1 MAFFSQTHEGKSPLP
16 PFSKG
21 GIAAQSLG
29 VTTCGPFSKGGIQTL
44 EARCKARNARALTL
58 RHFPLRKRGIEG
70 DLHLITLRKSGSP
83 TQSRIVRSG
92 AVPLCVRARSFWRS
106 QSLPA
111 SLFQREE
118 SRSTYAIPFKRHF
131 PLWKRG
137 IEGDLQ
143 LTTLRKSGMPAPW
156 RMALAK
162 AFPFCSR
169 DHSLGHSQSFPTSLF
184 QREECFTTHAIPFR
198 EHFSLCTR
206 HRSFRRS
213 QSLPASLFQREES
226 RTTSAFP
233 FKGHFPLWKRGIEG
247 DLHSPALWKRACPE
261 LAEGAIEGD
270 CRC

>member
-16 PFSKG
+16 PFSKA

-29 VTTCGPFSKGGIQTL
+29 GTTCGPFSNGGIQTL
-44 EARCKARNARALTL
+44 EARCKARSARALTL
-58 RHFPLRKRGIEG
+58 RHFPLWKRGIEG

-118 SRSTYAIPFKRHF
+118 SRSTYAITFKGHF

-137 IEGDLQ
+137 VEGDLQ
-143 LTTLRKSGMPAPW
+143 LITCRKSGMPALW
-156 RMALAK
+156 RIALRK
-162 AFPFCSR
+162 AFPFC
-169 DHSLGHSQSFPTSLF
+169 
-184 QREECFTTHAIPFR
+184 
-198 EHFSLCTR
+198 TR
-206 HRSFRRS
+206 ARSFRRS

-247 DLHSPALWKRACPE
+247 DLYSTALWKRACPE
-261 LAEGAIEGD
+261 LAEGAIEGIVGVELS
-270 CRC
+270 R